1 MKAVITSRELHSL
14 IIPRQMLHYQQN
26 TKQMP
31 DTKTVTRGRDA
42 RTGEFTTVKEA
53 RQQPNTHVVER
64 VPKPGRGDTKK

>member
-1 MKAVITSRELHSL
+1 
-14 IIPRQMLHYQQN
+14 MLHYQQN